1 MGYEYVLLALTPAI
15 QISKMNSQMISAL
28 FNIKILIITILL
40 GLINQVQALD
50 LKPTH
55 TITENSSSE
64 IMGEELVWIDKT
76 GKLTANEVVNYLFDF
91 KKADQTSKVNDSNTQ
106 ALDENIT
113 WQLSIVKNASNKDF
127 ILRIDAYSNSSFFGK
142 KNEDPSTVHLI
153 KNNVIIKSIDTATY
167 GKYNNLAILR
177 WNKDHKSNNSRYETV
192 LIPKDESVQ
201 ILRRIGKISDI
212 NSNFL
217 SLSEHQA
224 KLETSRL
231 SLYLQGIAAGA
242 FLVFILLSFYS
253 AISKVEKSNK
263 FFFLW
268 VLTGLLYI
276 LISDLDG
283 DRFSEFV
290 LNDNSDTAEK
300 VKFIVGYS
308 LFELTH
314 ILFILLL
321 SNLIDIK
328 NNFPKWA
335 KIYSTLITISIS
347 LGLIN
352 YLLELPILDLNKE
365 IPEVLGR
372 LFRGLYF
379 ILAYFILG
387 IGLIS
392 ATITLYIR
400 KFPQAIYLLM
410 SQILFILGFFNY
422 DFLNIALEDR
432 INFDDVF
439 LISELTIFIKISLFL
454 LQALV
459 LNFSII
465 RKMKFLQTE
474 VIAIG
479 DKNRQI
485 LADQN
490 QILEVKV
497 KERTHELHLESQKS
511 ERLMLNILP
520 QSIATRLKAGDEG
533 ISDSYQNATILF
545 SDLVGFTK
553 MSSGKTAEELVFLL
567 NDLFKRFD
575 TRATSLGLE
584 KIKTI
589 GDAYMVA
596 GGLPTNDDEH
606 AIRVTKMALG
616 MYEDLE
622 AFNKEHGM
630 ELDMRIGINSGPVVA
645 GVIGHSKFSYDL
657 WGNTVNTASRMESTC
672 LPGKVQVSPST
683 YEQIKGHFDVQE
695 NQMIECK
702 GLGQIMTYF
711 VK

>member
-1 MGYEYVLLALTPAI
+1 VYLLKGNVLI
-15 QISKMNSQMISAL
+15 R
-28 FNIKILIITILL
+28 
-40 GLINQVQALD
+40 
-50 LKPTH
+50 
-55 TITENSSSE
+55 
-64 IMGEELVWIDKT
+64 
-76 GKLTANEVVNYLFDF
+76 
-91 KKADQTSKVNDSNTQ
+91 
-106 ALDENIT
+106 
-113 WQLSIVKNASNKDF
+113 SI
-127 ILRIDAYSNSSFFGK
+127 
-142 KNEDPSTVHLI
+142 ET
-153 KNNVIIKSIDTATY
+153 DTN
-167 GKYNNLAILR
+167 GKYNNLATLR
-177 WNKDHKSNNSRYETV
+177 YNKDHISNNSRYETV

-201 ILRRIGKISDI
+201 ILRRIGKISEI

-217 SLSEHQA
+217 RLSEHHVE
-224 KLETSRL
+224 LEISRL
-231 SLYLQGIAAGA
+231 SLYLQGLAAGG
-242 FLVFILLSFYS
+242 FIVIMLLSLFS
-253 AISKVEKSNK
+253 AINKIEKSNK

-268 VLTGLLYI
+268 LLSGLLYI
-276 LISDLDG
+276 LIFDLDG
-283 DRFSEFV
+283 DRFSEF
-290 LNDNSDTAEK
+290 LISDNSEIIEQIK
-300 VKFIVGYS
+300 YIIGFS

-314 ILFILLL
+314 ILFVLLL

-335 KIYSTLITISIS
+335 KTYLILITISIS
-347 LGLIN
+347 LGLVN
-352 YLLELPILDLNKE
+352 YLLELPFLDLNKE

-372 LFRGLYF
+372 VLRSVYF
-379 ILAYFILG
+379 IIAYNILG

-392 ATITLYIR
+392 ATIALYIR
-400 KFPQAIYLLM
+400 RFPQAIYLLM
-410 SQILFILGFFNY
+410 SQILFVLGFFNY
-422 DFLNIALEDR
+422 DFLIFYLEGK
-432 INFDDVF
+432 INFDDIF
-439 LISELTIFIKISLFL
+439 LTSELTKFIKISLFL
-454 LQALV
+454 LQATV

-465 RKMKFLQTE
+465 RKMKFLQME

-485 LADQN
+485 LAEQN
-490 QILEVKV
+490 QTLEVKV

-520 QSIATRLKAGDEG
+520 QSIATRLKAGDDS

-616 MYEDLE
+616 MYEDLD

-695 NQMIECK
+695 NQVIECK

>member
-1 MGYEYVLLALTPAI
+1 MKIALI
-15 QISKMNSQMISAL
+15 
-28 FNIKILIITILL
+28 NIKFLIIIILM
-40 GLINQVQALD
+40 GVINQVQALD
-50 LKPTH
+50 FKPTH
-55 TITENSSSE
+55 IITQNSSIELS
-64 IMGEELVWIDKT
+64 GEEFVWIDKT
-76 GKLTANEVVNYLFDF
+76 GNLKINEVINLISEF
-91 KKADQTSKVNDSNTQ
+91 KNPNLLSKTIESNSQ
-106 ALDENIT
+106 QSSDIVK
-113 WQLSIVKNASNKDF
+113 WQLSIVKNNSNNDF
-127 ILRIDAYSNSSFFGK
+127 NLRIKSISDSYFFD
-142 KNEDPSTVHLI
+142 KNDINRDTIYLL
-153 KNNVIIKSIDTATY
+153 KNNIFIKSIDTENS
-167 GKYNNLAILR
+167 GEYNNLAILR
-177 WNKDHKSNNSRYETV
+177 WNKYHKENKSRYETV
-192 LIPKDESVQ
+192 LIAKNESVQ
-201 ILRRIGKISDI
+201 ILRPIDKKSKF
-212 NSNFL
+212 SKSFL
-217 SLSEHQA
+217 RLSEHQVE
-224 KLETSRL
+224 LEINRL
-231 SLYLQGIAAGA
+231 SLYLQGIAAGG
-242 FLVFILLSFYS
+242 FLVFIFLSFYS
-253 AISKVEKSNK
+253 AIYKTEKSNK
-263 FFFLW
+263 IFFLW
-268 VLTGLLYI
+268 LLSGLLYI

-283 DRFSEFV
+283 DRFSEF
-290 LNDNSDTAEK
+290 LLGNNAELDF
-300 VKFIVGYS
+300 VEQLKFIVGYS
-308 LFELTH
+308 LLELSH
-314 ILFILLL
+314 ILFIILL

-328 NNFPKWA
+328 RNFPKQA
-335 KIYSTLITISIS
+335 KIYSVLITISIS

-352 YLLELPILDLNKE
+352 YLIRLPILDLYTEFPKIIVRISE
-365 IPEVLGR
+365 AI
-372 LFRGLYF
+372 YS
-379 ILAYFILG
+379 IIAYIILG
-387 IGLIS
+387 VGLLS
-392 ATITLYIR
+392 ATITLSIR
-400 KFPQAIYLLM
+400 RFPQAIYLLFA
-410 SQILFILGFFNY
+410 QFFFILESFYY
-422 DFLNIALEDR
+422 DFLKIALEEN
-432 INFDDVF
+432 INFDDIF
-439 LISELTIFIKISLFL
+439 LVSEIGDLTKISLFL

-485 LADQN
+485 LAEQN
-490 QILEVKV
+490 QTLEVKV

-553 MSSGKTAEELVFLL
+553 MSSSKTAEELVFLL

-695 NQMIECK
+695 NQVIECK

>member
-1 MGYEYVLLALTPAI
+1 
-15 QISKMNSQMISAL
+15 MNSAL
-28 FNIKILIITILL
+28 FNIKILIIAILM
-40 GLINQVQALD
+40 GLINQVQALEF
-50 LKPTH
+50 KPTH
-55 TITENSSSE
+55 TITENSLSE
-64 IMGEELVWIDKT
+64 IIGEQLVWIDKT
-76 GKLTANEVVNYLFDF
+76 GKLTANEVINYLSDF
-91 KKADQTSKVNDSNTQ
+91 KKAELISKVNDSNTQ

-113 WQLSIVKNASNKDF
+113 WQLSIVKNNSNKDF
-127 ILRIDAYSNSSFFGK
+127 NLRVLALSSSGHFK
-142 KNEDPSTVHLI
+142 KMNEDPSTVYLL
-153 KNNVIIKSIDTATY
+153 KNNKFIKSIVTDNS
-167 GKYNNLAILR
+167 GKLNNLAILR
-177 WNKDHKSNNSRYETV
+177 WNTDHKENISRYDTIF
-192 LIPKDESVQ
+192 IPKNESVQ

-212 NSNFL
+212 DRNFIR
-217 SLSEHQA
+217 LSEHQSE
-224 KLETSRL
+224 LEIGRL
-231 SLYLQGIAAGA
+231 SLYLEGIGIGG
-242 FLVFILLSFYS
+242 FLVFIFLSLYS
-253 AISKVEKSNK
+253 TICKIEKSNK

-268 VLTGLLYI
+268 LINGLIFI
-276 LISDLDG
+276 LLCNFDG
-283 DRFSEFV
+283 DRFSEFI
-290 LNDNSDTAEK
+290 LGNNLEIIYIEK
-300 VKFIVGYS
+300 FKIIIGGLVDQSSY
-308 LFELTH
+308 
-314 ILFILLL
+314 ILFTILVY
-321 SNLIDIK
+321 NLIDISK
-328 NNFPKWA
+328 NFPKWA
-335 KIYSTLITISIS
+335 KAYSILIVSTILFMLVMNLPKLTGLDFNTKLPNIILAASEILYLVIS
-347 LGLIN
+347 LLLGVGL
-352 YLLELPILDLNKE
+352 LL
-365 IPEVLGR
+365 
-372 LFRGLYF
+372 
-379 ILAYFILG
+379 
-387 IGLIS
+387 
-392 ATITLYIR
+392 ATIILYLR
-400 KFPQAIYLLM
+400 GFPQAIYILFA
-410 SQILFILGFFNY
+410 QILFIFTFFIYEILKFTLENFI
-422 DFLNIALEDR
+422 DFKDYS
-432 INFDDVF
+432 
-439 LISELTIFIKISLFL
+439 LISELVNLSYLGL
-454 LQALV
+454 YLMQALV

-485 LADQN
+485 LAEQN
-490 QILEVKV
+490 QMLETKV

-616 MYEDLE
+616 MYEDLD

>member
-1 MGYEYVLLALTPAI
+1 
-15 QISKMNSQMISAL
+15 MNSAL
-28 FNIKILIITILL
+28 FNIKILIIAILM
-40 GLINQVQALD
+40 GLINQVQALEF
-50 LKPTH
+50 KPTH
-55 TITENSSSE
+55 TITENSLSE
-64 IMGEELVWIDKT
+64 IIGEELVWIDKT
-76 GKLTANEVVNYLFDF
+76 GKLTANEVINYLSDF
-91 KKADQTSKVNDSNTQ
+91 KKAELISKVNDSNTQ

-113 WQLSIVKNASNKDF
+113 WQLSIVKNNSNKDF
-127 ILRIDAYSNSSFFGK
+127 NLRVLALSSSGHFK
-142 KNEDPSTVHLI
+142 KMNEDPSTVYLL
-153 KNNVIIKSIDTATY
+153 KNNKFIKSIVTDNS
-167 GKYNNLAILR
+167 GKLNNLAILR
-177 WNKDHKSNNSRYETV
+177 WNTDHKENISRYDTIF
-192 LIPKDESVQ
+192 IPKNESVQ

-212 NSNFL
+212 DRNFIR
-217 SLSEHQA
+217 LSEHQSE
-224 KLETSRL
+224 LEIGRL
-231 SLYLQGIAAGA
+231 SLYLEGIGIGG
-242 FLVFILLSFYS
+242 FLVFIFLSLYS
-253 AISKVEKSNK
+253 TICKIEKSNK

-268 VLTGLLYI
+268 LINGLIFI
-276 LISDLDG
+276 LLCNFDG
-283 DRFSEFV
+283 DRFSEFI
-290 LNDNSDTAEK
+290 LGNNPEIIYIEK
-300 VKFIVGYS
+300 FKIIIGGLVDQSSY
-308 LFELTH
+308 
-314 ILFILLL
+314 ILFTILVY
-321 SNLIDIK
+321 NLIDISK
-328 NNFPKWA
+328 NFPKWA
-335 KIYSTLITISIS
+335 KAYSILIVSTILFMLVMNLPKLTGLDFNTKLPNIILAASEILYLVIS
-347 LGLIN
+347 LLLGVGL
-352 YLLELPILDLNKE
+352 LL
-365 IPEVLGR
+365 
-372 LFRGLYF
+372 
-379 ILAYFILG
+379 
-387 IGLIS
+387 
-392 ATITLYIR
+392 ATIILYLR
-400 KFPQAIYLLM
+400 GFPQAIYILFA
-410 SQILFILGFFNY
+410 QILFIFTFFIYEILKFTLENFI
-422 DFLNIALEDR
+422 DFKDYS
-432 INFDDVF
+432 
-439 LISELTIFIKISLFL
+439 LISELVNLSYLGL
-454 LQALV
+454 YLMQALV

-485 LADQN
+485 LAEQN
-490 QILEVKV
+490 QMLETKV

-616 MYEDLE
+616 MYEDLD

-630 ELDMRIGINSGPVVA
+630 ELGMRIGINSGPVVA

>member
-1 MGYEYVLLALTPAI
+1 
-15 QISKMNSQMISAL
+15 MNSAL
-28 FNIKILIITILL
+28 FNIKILMIAILM

-50 LKPTH
+50 LNPTH
-55 TITENSSSE
+55 TITENSLSE
-64 IMGEELVWIDKT
+64 IIGEELVWIDKT
-76 GKLTANEVVNYLFDF
+76 GKLTVNEVINHLSDF
-91 KKADQTSKVNDSNTQ
+91 KKTEQISKVNDSNTQ

-127 ILRIDAYSNSSFFGK
+127 SLRVDAYSNSSFFGK
-142 KNEDPSTVHLI
+142 KNEDPSTVYLL
-153 KNNVIIKSIDTATY
+153 KGNVIIKSIDTATY

-177 WNKDHKSNNSRYETV
+177 WNKDYKSNNSRYETV

-253 AISKVEKSNK
+253 AIYKVEKSNK

-283 DRFSEFV
+283 DRFSEFI
-290 LNDNSDTAEK
+290 LNDNSETAEQ

-335 KIYSTLITISIS
+335 KIYSILITISIS
-347 LGLIN
+347 LSLIN
-352 YLLELPILDLNKE
+352 YLLELPILDLSKE

-372 LFRGLYF
+372 VFRGLYF

-392 ATITLYIR
+392 ATITLYLR

-410 SQILFILGFFNY
+410 SQILFVLGFFNY

-465 RKMKFLQTE
+465 RKTKFLQME

-479 DKNRQI
+479 EKNRQI

-553 MSSGKTAEELVFLL
+553 MSSSKTAEELVFLL

-606 AIRVTKMALG
+606 AIQVTKMALG
-616 MYEDLE
+616 MYEDLD
-622 AFNKEHGM
+622 AFNKEHSM
-630 ELDMRIGINSGPVVA
+630 ELGMRIGINSGPVVA

-695 NQMIECK
+695 NQVIECK

>member
-1 MGYEYVLLALTPAI
+1 MNLVLISIKLFAI
-15 QISKMNSQMISAL
+15 S
-28 FNIKILIITILL
+28 IIFGFL
-40 GLINQVQALD
+40 NQAQALEF
-50 LKPTH
+50 KPTH
-55 TITENSSSE
+55 IITENAPVE
-64 IMGEELVWIDKT
+64 ISGEELVWSDNT
-76 GKLTANEVVNYLFDF
+76 GILKLNDVLKLISDF
-91 KKADQTSKVNDSNTQ
+91 KNPALISKTVDLNTHE
-106 ALDENIT
+106 ASDVVT
-113 WQLSIVKNASNKDF
+113 WQLSVVKNDSNKD
-127 ILRIDAYSNSSFFGK
+127 ISLRVHSSSNSSFFGK
-142 KNEDPSTVHLI
+142 KNEEPSTVYLL
-153 KNNVIIKSIDTATY
+153 KDNELVKSIDTDTY
-167 GKYNNLAILR
+167 GNYNNLAIFR
-177 WNKDHKSNNSRYETV
+177 WNREHKDNKSRYETV
-192 LIPKDESVQ
+192 LIPKNESVQ
-201 ILRRIGKISDI
+201 ILRRIGKTSDI

-217 SLSEHQA
+217 RLSEHQA
-224 KLETSRL
+224 ELEINRL
-231 SLYLQGIAAGA
+231 SLYLQGIAAGG
-242 FLVFILLSFYS
+242 FLVFIFLSFFS
-253 AISKVEKSNK
+253 AINKIEKSNK
-263 FFFLW
+263 FFFFW

-276 LISDLDG
+276 LLSDLDG
-283 DRFSEFV
+283 DRFSEF
-290 LNDNSDTAEK
+290 LLGKNSEK
-300 VKFIVGYS
+300 NYIEQVKFIVGYS
-308 LFELTH
+308 LFELSH

-328 NNFPKWA
+328 KNFPTWSKA
-335 KIYSTLITISIS
+335 YLVLIISSMS
-347 LGLIN
+347 LGLVN
-352 YLLELPILDLNKE
+352 YLLELPLLDFNKE
-365 IPEVLGR
+365 VPEAFGR
-372 LFRGLYF
+372 IFRSLYF
-379 ILAYFILG
+379 IIAYIILG
-387 IGLIS
+387 VGLIS

-400 KFPQAIYLLM
+400 KFPQAIYLLI
-410 SQILFILGFFNY
+410 SQIFFILGFFNY
-422 DFLNIALEDR
+422 DFLNIALEGK

-439 LISELTIFIKISLFL
+439 LISELAIFIKISLFL

-465 RKMKFLQTE
+465 RKMKFLQME

-497 KERTHELHLESQKS
+497 KERTQELHLESQKS

-520 QSIATRLKAGDEG
+520 QSIASRLKAGDDG

-553 MSSGKTAEELVFLL
+553 MSSAKTAEELVFLL

-596 GGLPTNDDEH
+596 GGLPTQDDSH
-606 AIRVTKMALG
+606 AIQVTKMALG

-622 AFNKEHGM
+622 AFNKEHGV
-630 ELDMRIGINSGPVVA
+630 EIDMRIGINSGPVVA

>member
-1 MGYEYVLLALTPAI
+1 MKSVCV
-15 QISKMNSQMISAL
+15 
-28 FNIKILIITILL
+28 NIKIFIITILM

-50 LKPTH
+50 FKPTH
-55 TITENSSSE
+55 TITENSYSE

-76 GKLTANEVVNYLFDF
+76 GNLTANEVANFLSHF
-91 KKADQTSKVNDSNTQ
+91 KKSDQILKTIESNNQ
-106 ALDENIT
+106 ASDENIT
-113 WQLSIVKNASNKDF
+113 WQLSIVNNTSNRDF
-127 ILRIDAYSNSSFFGK
+127 NLRIQSYSNSSLFGK
-142 KNEDPSTVHLI
+142 RNEDPSTVYLL
-153 KNNVIIKSIDTATY
+153 KNNSIIKSIETNTN
-167 GKYNNLAILR
+167 GKYNNLAFLR
-177 WNKDHKSNNSRYETV
+177 FNKDQKYNDSRYVTV
-192 LIPKDESVQ
+192 LIPRNESVQ
-201 ILRRIGKISDI
+201 ILRRIGKITEI

-217 SLSEHQA
+217 RLSEHHVE
-224 KLETSRL
+224 LEIGRL
-231 SLYLQGIAAGA
+231 SLYLQGIAAGG
-242 FLVFILLSFYS
+242 FLVFMLLSLFS
-253 AISKVEKSNK
+253 AINKIERSNK
-263 FFFLW
+263 FFFFWL
-268 VLTGLLYI
+268 LTGLLYI
-276 LISDLDG
+276 LIFDLDG
-283 DRFSEFV
+283 DRFSEFL
-290 LNDNSDTAEK
+290 LNDNSQTAEQ
-300 VKFIVGYS
+300 VKFIVGHS

-335 KIYSTLITISIS
+335 KVYSILIAISIS
-347 LGLIN
+347 LAVIN
-352 YLLELPILDLNKE
+352 YLIHLPPLVLSKE
-365 IPEVLGR
+365 IPEVIGR
-372 LFRGLYF
+372 ILRSSHF
-379 ILAYFILG
+379 IFAYIILG
-387 IGLIS
+387 LGFIS
-392 ATITLYIR
+392 ATITLFVR
-400 KFPQAIYLLM
+400 KVPQAIYLLI
-410 SQILFILGFFNY
+410 SQILFILGFLNY
-422 DFLNIALEDR
+422 DLLNFALEGR

-439 LISELTIFIKISLFL
+439 LTSELTTFIKASLFL
-454 LQALV
+454 SQALV

-465 RKMKFLQTE
+465 RKMKFLQME

-485 LADQN
+485 LAEQN
-490 QILEVKV
+490 QMLETKV
-497 KERTHELHLESQKS
+497 QERTHELHLESQKS

-520 QSIATRLKAGDEG
+520 ESIASRLKAGDES
-533 ISDSYQNATILF
+533 ISDSYQNATVLF

-553 MSSGKTAEELVFLL
+553 MSSSKTAEELVFLL

-596 GGLPTNDDEH
+596 GGLPTHDDTH
-606 AIRVTKMALG
+606 AIQVTKMALG
-616 MYEDLE
+616 MYEDLD

-630 ELDMRIGINSGPVVA
+630 ELGMRIGINSGPVVA

-683 YEQIKGHFDVQE
+683 YEQIKGHFEIQE
-695 NQMIECK
+695 NQLIECK

>member
-1 MGYEYVLLALTPAI
+1 MNLAI
-15 QISKMNSQMISAL
+15 IYIR
-28 FNIKILIITILL
+28 FFILTILL
-40 GLINQVQALD
+40 GFINQVHALE

-55 TITENSSSE
+55 IISENSS
-64 IMGEELVWIDKT
+64 IDIPGEELVWIDKS
-76 GKLTANEVVNYLFDF
+76 GSL
-91 KKADQTSKVNDSNTQ
+91 KVNEILPFISEFKNPALISKTVDSNTHETS
-106 ALDENIT
+106 DHVT
-113 WQLSIVKNASNKDF
+113 WQLSIVKNTSNKDF
-127 ILRIDAYSNSSFFGK
+127 NLRVHSYSNSSFFGK
-142 KNEDPSTVHLI
+142 RNEEPKTVYLLKNDGSF
-153 KNNVIIKSIDTATY
+153 KSIYTSAY
-167 GKYNNLAILR
+167 GNFNNLAIIR
-177 WNKDHKSNNSRYETV
+177 WNREHKDNKSRYETI
-192 LIPKDESVQ
+192 LIPKNESVQ
-201 ILRRIGKISDI
+201 ILRRIGKTSDI

-217 SLSEHQA
+217 RLSEQQA
-224 KLETSRL
+224 ELEVGRL
-231 SLYLQGIAAGA
+231 SLYLQGIAAGGL
-242 FLVFILLSFYS
+242 LVFILLSFYS
-253 AISKVEKSNK
+253 AINKIENSNK
-263 FFFLW
+263 FFFVW

-276 LISDLDG
+276 LSEELDG
-283 DRFSEFV
+283 DRFGEFLLGENSEIDFI
-290 LNDNSDTAEK
+290 LQ
-300 VKFIVGYS
+300 VKQIVNYS
-308 LFELTH
+308 LFELSH

-328 NNFPKWA
+328 KNFPKWS
-335 KIYSTLITISIS
+335 KTYSILIISSFS

-352 YLLELPILDLNKE
+352 YLLELPLLDLAKE
-365 IPEVLGR
+365 FPEVFGR
-372 LFRGLYF
+372 ILRSLYF
-379 ILAYFILG
+379 IIAYPILG

-410 SQILFILGFFNY
+410 SQILFILGFFIS
-422 DFLNIALEDR
+422 DFLKIALEGK
-432 INFDDVF
+432 INFNDVF
-439 LISELTIFIKISLFL
+439 LISELGIFIKISLFL
-454 LQALV
+454 LQALI

-465 RKMKFLQTE
+465 RKTKFLQLE
-474 VIAIG
+474 VIAVG
-479 DKNRQI
+479 EKNRQI

-520 QSIATRLKAGDEG
+520 QSIATRLKAGDES

-553 MSSGKTAEELVFLL
+553 MSSGRTAEELVFLL

-672 LPGKVQVSPST
+672 MPGKVQVSPST

-711 VK
+711 VR

>member
-1 MGYEYVLLALTPAI
+1 MNLVLISIKLFAI
-15 QISKMNSQMISAL
+15 S
-28 FNIKILIITILL
+28 IIFGFL
-40 GLINQVQALD
+40 NQAQALEF
-50 LKPTH
+50 KPTH
-55 TITENSSSE
+55 IITDNSPVE
-64 IMGEELVWIDKT
+64 ISGEELVWSDNT
-76 GKLTANEVVNYLFDF
+76 GILKLNDVLKFISDF
-91 KKADQTSKVNDSNTQ
+91 KNPALISKTVDLNTQ
-106 ALDENIT
+106 EASDVVT
-113 WQLSIVKNASNKDF
+113 WQLSVVKNDSNKD
-127 ILRIDAYSNSSFFGK
+127 ISLRVHSSSNSSFFGK
-142 KNEDPSTVHLI
+142 KNEEPSTVYLL
-153 KNNVIIKSIDTATY
+153 KDNELVKSIDTDTY
-167 GKYNNLAILR
+167 GNYNNLAIFR
-177 WNKDHKSNNSRYETV
+177 WNREHKDNKSRYETV
-192 LIPKDESVQ
+192 LIPKNESVQ
-201 ILRRIGKISDI
+201 ILRRIGKTSDI

-217 SLSEHQA
+217 RLSEHQA
-224 KLETSRL
+224 ELEINRL
-231 SLYLQGIAAGA
+231 SLYLQGIAAGG
-242 FLVFILLSFYS
+242 FLVFILLSFFS
-253 AISKVEKSNK
+253 AINKIEKSNK
-263 FFFLW
+263 FFFFW

-276 LISDLDG
+276 LLSDLDG
-283 DRFSEFV
+283 DRFSEF
-290 LNDNSDTAEK
+290 LLGKNSEENYIEQ

-308 LFELTH
+308 LFELSH

-328 NNFPKWA
+328 KNFPKWS
-335 KIYSTLITISIS
+335 KTYLVLIISSIS
-347 LGLIN
+347 LGLFN
-352 YLLELPILDLNKE
+352 YLLELPLLDFNKE
-365 IPEVLGR
+365 VPEAFGR
-372 LFRGLYF
+372 IFRSLYF
-379 ILAYFILG
+379 IIAYIILG
-387 IGLIS
+387 VGLIS

-400 KFPQAIYLLM
+400 KFPQAIYLLI
-410 SQILFILGFFNY
+410 SQIFFILGFFNY
-422 DFLNIALEDR
+422 DFLNIALEGK

-439 LISELTIFIKISLFL
+439 LISELAIFIKISLFL

-465 RKMKFLQTE
+465 RKMKFLQME

-497 KERTHELHLESQKS
+497 KERTQELHLESQKS

-520 QSIATRLKAGDEG
+520 QSIASRLKAGDDG

-553 MSSGKTAEELVFLL
+553 MSSAKTAEELVFLL

-596 GGLPTNDDEH
+596 GGLPTQDDSH
-606 AIRVTKMALG
+606 AIQVTKMALG

-622 AFNKEHGM
+622 AFNKEHGV
-630 ELDMRIGINSGPVVA
+630 EIDMRIGINSGPVVA

-672 LPGKVQVSPST
+672 MPGKVQVSPST

>member
-1 MGYEYVLLALTPAI
+1 
-15 QISKMNSQMISAL
+15 MNSAL
-28 FNIKILIITILL
+28 LNIKVLIITILM
-40 GLINQVQALD
+40 GLINQVQALEF
-50 LKPTH
+50 KPTH
-55 TITENSSSE
+55 TIPENSLSE
-64 IMGEELVWIDKT
+64 IIGEELVWIDKA
-76 GKLTANEVVNYLFDF
+76 GKLTANEVVNYLSDF
-91 KKADQTSKVNDSNTQ
+91 KKAEQISKVNDSNTQ
-106 ALDENIT
+106 ALDENVK
-113 WQLSIVKNASNKDF
+113 WHLSIIKNNSSKDF
-127 ILRIDAYSNSSFFGK
+127 NLRIQSYSDSSFFGK
-142 KNEDPSTVHLI
+142 KNEDPTTVYLLKGNVLI
-153 KNNVIIKSIDTATY
+153 RSIETDTN
-167 GKYNNLAILR
+167 GKYNNLATLR
-177 WNKDHKSNNSRYETV
+177 YNKDHISNNSRYETV

-201 ILRRIGKISDI
+201 ILRRIGKISEI

-217 SLSEHQA
+217 RLSEHHVE
-224 KLETSRL
+224 LEISRL
-231 SLYLQGIAAGA
+231 SLYLQGLAAGG
-242 FLVFILLSFYS
+242 FIVIMLLSLFS
-253 AISKVEKSNK
+253 AINKIEKSNK

-268 VLTGLLYI
+268 LLSGLLYI
-276 LISDLDG
+276 LIFDLDG
-283 DRFSEFV
+283 DRFSEF
-290 LNDNSDTAEK
+290 LISDNSEIIEQIK
-300 VKFIVGYS
+300 YIIGFS

-314 ILFILLL
+314 ILFVLLL

-335 KIYSTLITISIS
+335 KTYLILITISIS
-347 LGLIN
+347 LGLVN
-352 YLLELPILDLNKE
+352 YLLELPFLDLNKE

-372 LFRGLYF
+372 VLRSVYF
-379 ILAYFILG
+379 IIAYNILG

-392 ATITLYIR
+392 ATIALYIR
-400 KFPQAIYLLM
+400 RFPQAIYLLM

-422 DFLNIALEDR
+422 DFLDFYLEGK
-432 INFDDVF
+432 INFDDIF
-439 LISELTIFIKISLFL
+439 LTSELTKFIKISLFL
-454 LQALV
+454 LQATV

-465 RKMKFLQTE
+465 RKMKFLQME

-485 LADQN
+485 LAEQN
-490 QILEVKV
+490 QTLEVKV

-520 QSIATRLKAGDEG
+520 QSIATRLKAGDDS

-616 MYEDLE
+616 MYEDLD

-695 NQMIECK
+695 NQVIECK

>member
-1 MGYEYVLLALTPAI
+1 
-15 QISKMNSQMISAL
+15 MNSAL
-28 FNIKILIITILL
+28 LNIKILIIAILM
-40 GLINQVQALD
+40 GLINQVQALEF
-50 LKPTH
+50 KPTH
-55 TITENSSSE
+55 TITENPLSE
-64 IMGEELVWIDKT
+64 IIGKELVWIDKT
-76 GKLTANEVVNYLFDF
+76 GKLTANEVINHLSDF
-91 KKADQTSKVNDSNTQ
+91 KKAEQISKVNDSNTQ

-127 ILRIDAYSNSSFFGK
+127 SLRVDAYSNSSFFGK
-142 KNEDPSTVHLI
+142 KNEDPSTVYLL

-177 WNKDHKSNNSRYETV
+177 WNKDYKSNNSRYETV

-253 AISKVEKSNK
+253 AIYKVEKSNK

-283 DRFSEFV
+283 DRFSEFI
-290 LNDNSDTAEK
+290 LNDNSETTEQ

-308 LFELTH
+308 LFELNH

-321 SNLIDIK
+321 SNLIDIR

-335 KIYSTLITISIS
+335 KTYSILIIISIS

-352 YLLELPILDLNKE
+352 YLLELPILDLSKE

-372 LFRGLYF
+372 VFRGLYF

-392 ATITLYIR
+392 ATLTLYLR

-410 SQILFILGFFNY
+410 SQILFVLGFFNY

-439 LISELTIFIKISLFL
+439 LISELTIFIKLSLFL

-465 RKMKFLQTE
+465 RKTKFLQME

-479 DKNRQI
+479 EKNRQI

-520 QSIATRLKAGDEG
+520 QSIATRLKAGDES

-622 AFNKEHGM
+622 AFNKEHEM

-695 NQMIECK
+695 NQVIECK

>member
-1 MGYEYVLLALTPAI
+1 MKSVCL
-15 QISKMNSQMISAL
+15 
-28 FNIKILIITILL
+28 NIKILIITILL
-40 GLINQVQALD
+40 GLINQVQAID

-64 IMGEELVWIDKT
+64 IMGEELVWIDKS
-76 GKLTANEVVNYLFDF
+76 GKLTANEVANFLSHF
-91 KKADQTSKVNDSNTQ
+91 KKSDQISKTIKSNNQ
-106 ALDENIT
+106 ASDENT
-113 WQLSIVKNASNKDF
+113 KWQLSIVKNDSNKDF
-127 ILRIDAYSNSSFFGK
+127 NLRIQSYSNSSLFGK
-142 KNEDPSTVHLI
+142 RNEDPSTVYLL
-153 KNNVIIKSIDTATY
+153 KNNSIIKSIETDIN
-167 GKYNNLAILR
+167 GKYNNLAFLR
-177 WNKDHKSNNSRYETV
+177 LNTNHEYNDSRYVTV

-217 SLSEHQA
+217 RLSEHQA
-224 KLETSRL
+224 ELEIGRL
-231 SLYLQGIAAGA
+231 SLYLQGIAAGG
-242 FLVFILLSFYS
+242 FLVFMLLALFS
-253 AISKVEKSNK
+253 AINKIERSNK
-263 FFFLW
+263 FFFFWL
-268 VLTGLLYI
+268 LTGLLYI
-276 LISDLDG
+276 LLFDLDG
-283 DRFSEFV
+283 DRFSEFL
-290 LNDNSDTAEK
+290 LNDNSHTAEQF
-300 VKFIVGYS
+300 KFIVGHT

-335 KIYSTLITISIS
+335 KLYSILITISIS
-347 LGLIN
+347 LAVIKYLIN
-352 YLLELPILDLNKE
+352 LPLLDLSKD
-365 IPEVLGR
+365 IPEVIGIALR
-372 LFRGLYF
+372 SSHF
-379 ILAYFILG
+379 IFAYIILG
-387 IGLIS
+387 IGFIS
-392 ATITLYIR
+392 ATITLFIR
-400 KFPQAIYLLM
+400 KVPQAIYLLI
-410 SQILFILGFFNY
+410 SQILFVLGFSSS
-422 DFLNIALEDR
+422 DLLNFALEGR

-439 LISELTIFIKISLFL
+439 LTSELTTFIKISLFL
-454 LQALV
+454 SQALV

-465 RKMKFLQTE
+465 RKMKFLQME

-490 QILEVKV
+490 QVLETKV
-497 KERTHELHLESQKS
+497 KERTQELHLEAQKS

-520 QSIATRLKAGDEG
+520 QSIASRLKAGDDS

-553 MSSGKTAEELVFLL
+553 MSSSKTAEELVFLL

-596 GGLPTNDDEH
+596 GGLPTHDDTH
-606 AIRVTKMALG
+606 AIQVTKMALG

-630 ELDMRIGINSGPVVA
+630 SLGMRIGINSGPVVA
-645 GVIGHSKFSYDL
+645 GVIGHSKFSYDI

-672 LPGKVQVSPST
+672 VPGKVQISPST
-683 YEQIKGHFDVQE
+683 YEQIKDHFTIQE
-695 NQMIECK
+695 NQLIECK
-702 GLGQIMTYF
+702 GLGKIMTYF

>member
-1 MGYEYVLLALTPAI
+1 
-15 QISKMNSQMISAL
+15 
-28 FNIKILIITILL
+28 
-40 GLINQVQALD
+40 
-50 LKPTH
+50 
-55 TITENSSSE
+55 
-64 IMGEELVWIDKT
+64 
-76 GKLTANEVVNYLFDF
+76 
-91 KKADQTSKVNDSNTQ
+91 
-106 ALDENIT
+106 
-113 WQLSIVKNASNKDF
+113 
-127 ILRIDAYSNSSFFGK
+127 
-142 KNEDPSTVHLI
+142 
-153 KNNVIIKSIDTATY
+153 
-167 GKYNNLAILR
+167 
-177 WNKDHKSNNSRYETV
+177 
-192 LIPKDESVQ
+192 LIPKSESVQ

-212 NSNFL
+212 DRNFL
-217 SLSEHQA
+217 RLSEHQSE
-224 KLETSRL
+224 LEVGRL
-231 SLYLQGIAAGA
+231 SLYLEGIGIGG
-242 FLVFILLSFYS
+242 FLVFIFLSLYS
-253 AISKVEKSNK
+253 TIYKIEKSNK

-268 VLTGLLYI
+268 LINGLIFI
-276 LISDLDG
+276 LLCNFDG
-283 DRFSEFV
+283 DRFSEFI
-290 LNDNSDTAEK
+290 LENNPEIIYIEK
-300 VKFIVGYS
+300 FKIIIGGLVNQSIY
-308 LFELTH
+308 
-314 ILFILLL
+314 ILFTILV
-321 SNLIDIK
+321 SNLIDISK
-328 NNFPKWA
+328 NFPKWA
-335 KIYSTLITISIS
+335 KAYSILIASSILFMLVMNLPKLTGLDFNAKLPNIILAASEILYLVIS
-347 LGLIN
+347 LFLGVGV
-352 YLLELPILDLNKE
+352 LL
-365 IPEVLGR
+365 
-372 LFRGLYF
+372 
-379 ILAYFILG
+379 
-387 IGLIS
+387 
-392 ATITLYIR
+392 ATINLYIR
-400 KFPQAIYLLM
+400 GFPQAIYILFA
-410 SQILFILGFFNY
+410 QILFILTFFIY
-422 DFLNIALEDR
+422 DIFKFTLENVID
-432 INFDDVF
+432 FKDYS
-439 LISELTIFIKISLFL
+439 LISQLVDLSYLGL
-454 LQALV
+454 YLMQALV

-465 RKMKFLQTE
+465 RKTKFLQLE

-485 LADQN
+485 LAEQN
-490 QILEVKV
+490 HTLEVKV
-497 KERTHELHLESQKS
+497 KERTHELQLESQKS

-616 MYEDLE
+616 MYEDLD

-702 GLGQIMTYF
+702 GLGKIMTYF
-711 VK
+711 VNCSDTGDLQ

>member
-1 MGYEYVLLALTPAI
+1 
-15 QISKMNSQMISAL
+15 MNSAL
-28 FNIKILIITILL
+28 LNIKVLIITILM
-40 GLINQVQALD
+40 GLINQVQALEF
-50 LKPTH
+50 KPTH
-55 TITENSSSE
+55 TIPENSLSE
-64 IMGEELVWIDKT
+64 IIGEELVWIDKA
-76 GKLTANEVVNYLFDF
+76 GKLTANEVVNYLSDF
-91 KKADQTSKVNDSNTQ
+91 KKAEQISKVNDSNTQ
-106 ALDENIT
+106 ALDENVK
-113 WQLSIVKNASNKDF
+113 WHLSIIKNNSSKDF
-127 ILRIDAYSNSSFFGK
+127 NLRIQSYSDSSFFGK
-142 KNEDPSTVHLI
+142 KNEDPTTVYLLKGNVLI
-153 KNNVIIKSIDTATY
+153 RSIETDTN
-167 GKYNNLAILR
+167 GKYNNLATLR
-177 WNKDHKSNNSRYETV
+177 YNKDHISNNSRYETV

-201 ILRRIGKISDI
+201 ILRRIGKISEI

-217 SLSEHQA
+217 RLSEHHVE
-224 KLETSRL
+224 LEISRL
-231 SLYLQGIAAGA
+231 SLYLQGLAAGG
-242 FLVFILLSFYS
+242 FIVIMLLSLFS
-253 AISKVEKSNK
+253 AINKIEKSNK

-268 VLTGLLYI
+268 LLSGLLYI
-276 LISDLDG
+276 LIFDLDG
-283 DRFSEFV
+283 DRFSEF
-290 LNDNSDTAEK
+290 LISDNSEIIEQIK
-300 VKFIVGYS
+300 YIIGFS

-314 ILFILLL
+314 ILFVLLL

-335 KIYSTLITISIS
+335 KTYSILITISIS
-347 LGLIN
+347 LGLVN
-352 YLLELPILDLNKE
+352 YLLELPFLDLKKE

-372 LFRGLYF
+372 VFRSVYF
-379 ILAYFILG
+379 IIAYNILG

-392 ATITLYIR
+392 ATIALYIR
-400 KFPQAIYLLM
+400 RFPQAIYLLM

-422 DFLNIALEDR
+422 DFLDFYLEGK
-432 INFDDVF
+432 INFDDIF
-439 LISELTIFIKISLFL
+439 LTSELTMFIKISLFL

-465 RKMKFLQTE
+465 RKMKFLQME

-485 LADQN
+485 LAEQN
-490 QILEVKV
+490 EMLETKV

-520 QSIATRLKAGDEG
+520 ESIASRLKAGDDS

-553 MSSGKTAEELVFLL
+553 MSSSKTAEELVFLL

-596 GGLPTNDDEH
+596 GGLPTQDDTH
-606 AIRVTKMALG
+606 AIQVTKMALG
-616 MYEDLE
+616 MYEDLD
-622 AFNKEHGM
+622 AFNKEHSM
-630 ELDMRIGINSGPVVA
+630 ELGMRIGINSGPVVA

-695 NQMIECK
+695 NQVIECK

>member
-1 MGYEYVLLALTPAI
+1 MKFTNEL
-15 QISKMNSQMISAL
+15 S
-28 FNIKILIITILL
+28 FIKIKFFITFIFI
-40 GLINQVQALD
+40 GIINQVHALE

-55 TITENSSSE
+55 IITENSSIE
-64 IMGEELVWIDKT
+64 IPGEELVWIDKT
-76 GKLTANEVVNYLFDF
+76 GSLKINEVINFISDF
-91 KKADQTSKVNDSNTQ
+91 NSPNLNRKDIEINKQEPSDSV
-106 ALDENIT
+106 T
-113 WQLSIVKNASNKDF
+113 WQLSIVKNNSNKDF
-127 ILRIDAYSNSSFFGK
+127 NLRVLALSSSGHFK
-142 KNEDPSTVHLI
+142 KINEDPSTVYLL
-153 KNNVIIKSIDTATY
+153 KNNKFIKSIITDNS
-167 GKYNNLAILR
+167 GKPNNLAILR
-177 WNKDHKSNNSRYETV
+177 WDRDHKENISRYDTIF
-192 LIPKDESVQ
+192 IPKNESVQ

-212 NSNFL
+212 DRNFL
-217 SLSEHQA
+217 RLSEHQSE
-224 KLETSRL
+224 LEIGRL
-231 SLYLQGIAAGA
+231 SLYLEGIGIGG
-242 FLVFILLSFYS
+242 FLVFIFLSLYS
-253 AISKVEKSNK
+253 TICKIEKSNK

-268 VLTGLLYI
+268 LINGLIFI
-276 LISDLDG
+276 LLCNFDG
-283 DRFSEFV
+283 DRFSEFI
-290 LNDNSDTAEK
+290 LGNNPEIIYIEK
-300 VKFIVGYS
+300 FKIIIGGLVDQSSY
-308 LFELTH
+308 
-314 ILFILLL
+314 ILFTILVY
-321 SNLIDIK
+321 NLIDISK
-328 NNFPKWA
+328 NFPKWA
-335 KIYSTLITISIS
+335 KVYSILIVSTILFMLVMNLPKLTGLDFNTKLPNIILAASEILYLVIS
-347 LGLIN
+347 LLLGVGL
-352 YLLELPILDLNKE
+352 LL
-365 IPEVLGR
+365 
-372 LFRGLYF
+372 
-379 ILAYFILG
+379 
-387 IGLIS
+387 
-392 ATITLYIR
+392 ATIILYLR
-400 KFPQAIYLLM
+400 GFPQAIYILIA
-410 SQILFILGFFNY
+410 QILFIFTFFIYDILKFTLENIIDFKNY
-422 DFLNIALEDR
+422 S
-432 INFDDVF
+432 
-439 LISELTIFIKISLFL
+439 LISELVNLSYLGL
-454 LQALV
+454 YLMQALV

-485 LADQN
+485 LAEQN
-490 QILEVKV
+490 QMLETKV

-622 AFNKEHGM
+622 AFNKEHGI

>member
-1 MGYEYVLLALTPAI
+1 M
-15 QISKMNSQMISAL
+15 KL
-28 FNIKILIITILL
+28 FLKNIKFSILTIFI
-40 GLINQVQALD
+40 GLISQVQALEF
-50 LKPTH
+50 KPTH
-55 TITENSSSE
+55 IITDRSLVDIS
-64 IMGEELVWIDKT
+64 GEDLVWSDKT
-76 GKLTANEVVNYLFDF
+76 GSLKFNEVINFLSFF
-91 KKADQTSKVNDSNTQ
+91 KNPNQLQTTIESNTDVSND
-106 ALDENIT
+106 AIT
-113 WQLSIVKNASNKDF
+113 WHLSIIKNNSNKDF
-127 ILRIDAYSNSSFFGK
+127 NIRILANSNSLIFRKLDENS
-142 KNEDPSTVHLI
+142 STVHLL
-153 KNNVIIKSIDTATY
+153 KDNKYIKSIDTDIS
-167 GKYNNLAILR
+167 GKYNNLVILR
-177 WNKDHKSNNSRYETV
+177 WNKDHTESISRYDTY
-192 LIPKDESVQ
+192 LISKNESLQ
-201 ILRRIGKISDI
+201 ILRPVGKTSEF
-212 NSNFL
+212 NKNYL
-217 SLSEHQA
+217 RLSEHQTE
-224 KLETSRL
+224 LEINRL
-231 SLYLQGIAAGA
+231 SLYLQGIGTGG
-242 FLVFILLSFYS
+242 FLILIFLSLYS
-253 AISKVEKSNK
+253 AICKIEKSNK

-268 VLTGLLYI
+268 LLNGLIFML
-276 LISDLDG
+276 LCGFEG
-283 DRFSEFV
+283 DRFSEFF
-290 LNDNSDTAEK
+290 LGNNSQNVNIEK
-300 VKFIVGYS
+300 FKIILGGLVDKGSF
-308 LFELTH
+308 
-314 ILFILLL
+314 ILFAILL
-321 SNLIDIK
+321 SNLIDVET
-328 NNFPKWA
+328 NFPKWK
-335 KIYSTLITISIS
+335 KICSIFITFSIILLITYNLPKLTDLDFSVKLPNLVIAISQFLYLIVS
-347 LGLIN
+347 LTLSIG
-352 YLLELPILDLNKE
+352 IL
-365 IPEVLGR
+365 
-372 LFRGLYF
+372 
-379 ILAYFILG
+379 
-387 IGLIS
+387 S
-392 ATITLYIR
+392 ATIVLYIR
-400 KFPQAIYLLM
+400 NFPQAIYLLLA
-410 SQILFILGFFNY
+410 QILFIFTFFIGDILKFTLENFIDLKNY
-422 DFLNIALEDR
+422 S
-432 INFDDVF
+432 
-439 LISELTIFIKISLFL
+439 LISELVNLSYLGLYL

-465 RKMKFLQTE
+465 KKMKFLQTE

-485 LADQN
+485 LAEQN
-490 QILEVKV
+490 QTLEVKV

-520 QSIATRLKAGDEG
+520 QSIATRLKAGDES

-545 SDLVGFTK
+545 SDLVGFTT

-606 AIRVTKMALG
+606 AVRVTKMALG

-695 NQMIECK
+695 NQVIECK